1 MENLGDSREKIARR
15 PEVDKVKGLMGVDFF
30 KNSATEKETKAKNV
44 IRSFNMQGIETIDDL
59 FNRTEAPNYN
69 QNQAKEKVNI
79 LATAIYET
87 MQESGDKEVI
97 EAAISGS
104 FSIAKQL
111 PPAFIG
117 EDRSDLENGSRS
129 TALVFQNFVDKF
141 ATETDKAIVYNA
153 MENFDYIKNNPE
165 IGIETGEAAKEA
177 LEQIKTVSISGKDSI
192 ESRARLV
199 AYLSK
204 MSGKNKSETEKS
216 ETINGNEILKKIADD
231 IEKTAK
237 ASEISAKQAAARYE
251 LEHDMKTVSLGEQVD
266 AYLYVRAPRERAPQQ
281 WEYDVPDELRNI
293 GFNLINPKWKG
304 LSVTEKK
311 ETWNKLS
318 QVEKDK
324 LDQES
329 WRQLLSFM
337 DQWLGAIYTKRYN
350 SADYNNR
357 IDAMSQ
363 SILNLKGL
371 NESDLKKWYEN
382 PVLNLKG
389 VMRQIARE
397 LLTETEVPG
406 IKSKAYVFEIRDGKY
421 VEGSYVEQFVNNEDG
436 YKRELVKRL
445 TSKID
450 ENGNK
455 VVPVVGNEVAAKL
468 SVALAMNVME
478 MGGVF
483 SFADGLRKLGWESDA
498 LRLSQRPE
506 RKYRSKITGGELFGG
521 PWTEWANVMSEGDE
535 QETMRRIDQQN
546 IVPLQLAGS
555 FLDMPHKEDRDTRS
569 MMERIYNDPQGIKF
583 DNLEKDMFFGWRK
596 DHIMPAAR
604 IWMYVS
610 GKNKLELSKTREVDA
625 VISEWR
631 SDLYN
636 DIMTLRK
643 CPDSYVSTDTI
654 KGAIGGA
661 VGLWPFEGPYL
672 RINNPGVHGNG
683 AIDYGESV
691 IEIIRQL
698 GLGPTEQQYLLSAF
712 GVDKKNY
719 KDLSDKFVA
728 YTAVRNM
735 TLPGW
740 YRAWAERTLLKQRP
754 V

>member
-1 MENLGDSREKIARR
+1 MENLGNSKEKIARR
-15 PEVDKVKGLMGVDFF
+15 PEVDKVKGLMGADFF
-30 KNSATEKETKAKNV
+30 KNSATEKEIKARNV

-59 FNRTEAPNYN
+59 FNRTNAPNYD
-69 QNQAKEKVNI
+69 QNQAKEKINV

-87 MQESGDKEVI
+87 MQESGDKEVV

-104 FSIAKQL
+104 FSIAEQL
-111 PPAFIG
+111 PPAFVG
-117 EDRSDLENGSRS
+117 EDKSDLENGSRS
-129 TALVFQNFVDKF
+129 AALVFQNFVDKF

-153 MENFDYIKNNPE
+153 MENFDYVKNNPE

-177 LEQIKTVSISGKDSI
+177 LKQIKTVSISGKDSI

-204 MSGKNKSETEKS
+204 ISSKNKSETDKS

-251 LEHDMKTVSLGEQVD
+251 LEHDMRTVSLGEQID

-281 WEYDVPDELRNI
+281 WEYDVPDELVGI
-293 GFNLINPKWKG
+293 GVN
-304 LSVTEKK
+304 
-311 ETWNKLS
+311 ET
-318 QVEKDK
+318 
-324 LDQES
+324 DQAA
-329 WRQLLSFM
+329 WRSLLNFQ
-337 DQWLGAIYTKRYN
+337 DQWLGAIYNKRYN
-350 SADYNNR
+350 AADYNNR

-363 SILNLKGL
+363 SILNMKEL

-389 VMRQIARE
+389 VMRHIARE

-406 IKSKAYVFEIRDGKY
+406 IKSKAYVFEIKDGKY
-421 VEGSYVEQFVNNEDG
+421 VEGSYVEQFVNNEDR
-436 YKRELVKRL
+436 YKRELVGRL
-445 TSKID
+445 TSDTD
-450 ENGNK
+450 ERGNK
-455 VVPVVGNEVAAKL
+455 VVPIVKNDKVAKMA
-468 SVALAMNVME
+468 VALAMDIME

-483 SFADGLRKLGWESDA
+483 SYADGLRKLSWESDA

-521 PWTEWANVMSEGDE
+521 PWTEWANVMSGGNER
-535 QETMRRIDQQN
+535 ETMRRIDQEN
-546 IVPLQLAGS
+546 VVPLQLAGS
-555 FLDMPHKEDRDTRS
+555 FLDMPHKGDRDTRS
-569 MMERIYNDPQGIKF
+569 MMERIYNDPNGVVF
-583 DNLEKDMFFGWRK
+583 SNLEKDMFFGWRK

-604 IWMYVS
+604 IWMYIS
-610 GKNKLELSKTREVDA
+610 GKSKLELSKTREADA
-625 VISEWR
+625 AISEWR

-636 DIMTLRK
+636 DVMQLRQHT
-643 CPDSYVSTDTI
+643 DSYVSTDII

-672 RINNPGVHGNG
+672 RISTIGIHGSG
-683 AIDYGESV
+683 AIDYAESV
-691 IEIIRQL
+691 TEIIRQL
-698 GLGPTEQQYLLSAF
+698 GLGIVEQNDLLRAF
-712 GVDKKNY
+712 GVDKRNFR
-719 KDLSDKFVA
+719 DLSDKFVA
-728 YTAVRNM
+728 YTAMRNL
-735 TLPGW
+735 TLPEW
-740 YRAWAERTLLKQRP
+740 YRRRSESVLSRRRP